1 MGDDFGGEVE
11 VGWSV
16 ILFAGGVVMIFDEV
30 VGGV

>member
-11 VGWSV
+11 VSCGV
-16 ILFAGGVVMIFDEV
+16 VLFAGGVVMIFDEV